1 MAGVPLQTV
10 VRHLRRVAGL
20 NGHAG
25 PTDAQLLERFVTDR
39 DQAAFELLL
48 WRHGAM
54 VLGLCRRILRH
65 EQEAEDAFQATFLTL
80 ARKGRS
86 VRGGAVASWLHTVAY
101 RVALAAKARA
111 DRRAARETPLADR
124 YHRSGDASADWRD
137 VRPTL
142 DEEIARLPD
151 RYRVPF
157 VLCYLE
163 GLTVDEAA
171 DRLGRPRGT
180 IGVQLARA
188 RERLRTRLS
197 GRGVGLGAAALSAA
211 LASDVSAALS
221 GALVSTTLRIS
232 LGRAAVISGP
242 VLALSEGV
250 IRTMFLS
257 QLKLT
262 VAAVA
267 VAIALGVGGFGVR
280 TLAAD
285 GPAKNAPAVDERLT
299 LHGWGAV
306 IDPDGDCK
314 FAIEKNRLTIT
325 VPGSDHGL
333 GVERGQM
340 NAPRVMQ
347 EIEGDFIIQVRVSGN
362 FPKGAKSVVE
372 GRRPFFGAGIL
383 IYKDDRT
390 YIRLERAEVNFEG
403 TQRHYVNWEL
413 RRDGEWVRAGDA
425 NDGAIDAAAPVWLRV
440 ERRGARVYGYHSA
453 DGTTWTAL
461 EPIDVGLP
469 GKVRVGVAAGHNT
482 PTAYSPSFEGLQLYR
497 AVVSMP
503 VPGDSSRPAAG
514 LNRKGEHA
522 LTVDFLWEAALQ
534 QNLKNQ
540 VLNRPELIQDVQQI
554 DIEYVRNLQ
563 AFWSNVN
570 QTVPAQFKVGE
581 IKIVGNTQIADDA
594 IRERLGLA
602 PGQVITAAELQQAE
616 KKLQESR
623 IFRQAPS
630 VTVTDPAGA
639 VKDIVITIQ
648 NK

>member
-10 VRHLRRVAGL
+10 VRHLRRVAAT

-86 VRGGAVASWLHTVAY
+86 LRGGAVAGWLHTVAY

-111 DRRAARETPLADR
+111 DRRALHERPLTDR
-124 YHRSGDASADWRD
+124 YHRAGDNSTDWRD
-137 VRPTL
+137 LRPII

-171 DRLGRPRGT
+171 ARLGRPRGT
-180 IGVQLARA
+180 IAVRLARA
-188 RERLRTRLS
+188 RERLRVSLS
-197 GRGVGLGAAALSAA
+197 GRGVGLGAVTMIAALANEASAA
-211 LASDVSAALS
+211 LPGSL
-221 GALVSTTLRIS
+221 LVATLR
-232 LGRAAVISGP
+232 LAAGRAAAVSGP

-250 IRTMFLS
+250 IRTMFVS
-257 QLKLT
+257 QMKSAI
-262 VAAVA
+262 AAVA
-267 VAIALGVGGFGVR
+267 VVFALGVGGFGVR

-285 GPAKNAPAVDERLT
+285 GPVKDSPAAAERLT
-299 LHGWGAV
+299 LRGWGTA

-314 FAIEKNRLTIT
+314 FAVEKNRLTIT
-325 VPGSDHGL
+325 IPGTDHGL
-333 GVERGQM
+333 SFERGQM
-340 NAPRVMQ
+340 NAPRVLQ
-347 EIEGDFIIQVRVSGN
+347 EMEGDFIVQVRVSGN
-362 FPKGAKSVVE
+362 FPKGANTVVQ

-383 IYKDDRT
+383 VYKDDRS
-390 YIRLERAEVNFEG
+390 YVRLERAELNVDS
-403 TQRHYVNWEL
+403 TQHHYANWEL

-425 NDGAIDAAAPVWLRV
+425 GDGAIDPAAPVWLRI
-440 ERRGARVYGYHSA
+440 ERRGGRVYGYFSA
-453 DGTTWTAL
+453 DGVVWTAL
-461 EPIDVGLP
+461 EPIDVNLP
-469 GKVRVGVAAGHNT
+469 AKVRVGVAAGHNT
-482 PTAYSPSFEGLQLYR
+482 STAYSPSFEGLQLYR

-503 VPGDSSRPAAG
+503 MLVDASSPAVG
-514 LNRKGEHA
+514 LGRKA
-522 LTVDFLWEAALQ
+522 ANINVDFVWEAAQLQ
-534 QNLKNQ
+534 SANAQMFNRAAQIQ
-540 VLNRPELIQDVQQI
+540 VQTVASQFVPDLRAFF
-554 DIEYVRNLQ
+554 LQ
-563 AFWSNVN
+563 TYNPA
-570 QTVPAQFKVGE
+570 VPAQFKVGE

-594 IRERLGLA
+594 IRERLGLS
-602 PGQVITAAELQQAE
+602 PGQTITAAELQQAE
-616 KKLQESR
+616 KKLLDSR
-623 IFRQAPS
+623 IFKQAPS
-630 VTVTDPAGA
+630 ITVADPPGGA